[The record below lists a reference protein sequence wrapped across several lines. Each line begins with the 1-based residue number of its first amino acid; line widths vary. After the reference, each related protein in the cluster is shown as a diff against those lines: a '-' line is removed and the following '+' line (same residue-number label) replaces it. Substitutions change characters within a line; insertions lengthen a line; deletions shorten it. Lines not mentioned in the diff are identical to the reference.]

1 MRIIHLIK
9 TEIMKK
15 YAILF
20 CCVIASLLLGGC
32 EKLGRKVL
40 GIKNNADYDIMVY
53 HPLIWNS
60 DKEEENRL
68 QGYYVYP
75 ENTLSPWMP
84 SKIKRVKKNE
94 DEVLYA
100 APYYYYFEDL
110 RDTTSIFIFNAD
122 SLDLYG
128 WDSMFTHNILIQRY
142 DVTAEMLVKFEGADE
157 NHGDWIERIAFPPTK
172 RMGEMIKMWPPYGTY
187 DENGHRIEK

>member
-1 MRIIHLIK
+1 
-9 TEIMKK
+9 MKK

-32 EKLGRKVL
+32 EKLGNRVL
-40 GIKNNADYDIMVY
+40 DITNNADYDIMVY

-84 SKIKRVKKNE
+84 STIKRVKKNE

-128 WDSMFTHNILIQRY
+128 WDSMYTHNILIQRY
-142 DVTAEMLVKFEGADE
+142 DVTADMLVKFEGADK
-157 NHGDWIERIAFPPTK
+157 NHGCIERIAFPPTK